1 MDTENL
7 MNKLV
12 DAARRRTPSDH
23 VPYAFEQRIMARLRG
38 RATED
43 SWTLWGRW
51 LWRSAM
57 SFAVVALACGVW
69 GFGPVDQTLAIGG
82 DEDLSVHLE
91 QSLYASA
98 ADHADQIE
106 ETW

>member
-1 MDTENL
+1 MDAD
-7 MNKLV
+7 KLRNTLV
-12 DAARRRTPSDH
+12 KAAQKQTPSDH

-38 RATED
+38 RAVED
-43 SWTLWGRW
+43 PWTLWGRW

-57 SFAVVALACGVW
+57 SFGVVAIACGVW
-69 GFGPVDQTLAIGG
+69 GFGPVDPSLAATAE
-82 DEDLSVHLE
+82 DDLSAHLE